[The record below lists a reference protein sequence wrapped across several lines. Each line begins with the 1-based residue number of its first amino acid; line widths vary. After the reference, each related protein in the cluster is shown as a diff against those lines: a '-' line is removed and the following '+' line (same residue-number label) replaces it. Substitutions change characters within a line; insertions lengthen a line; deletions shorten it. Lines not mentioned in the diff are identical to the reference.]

1 MNLHKAI
8 LIGRLTESPEM
19 RNTPSGQS
27 VCNFSLATNRVWFDK
42 ASGQKKEETDF
53 HNIVLWGKLAEI
65 ASQYLTKGALACIEG
80 RIRTRSWEDANGV
93 KKYRT
98 EIIAEKL
105 QMGPRTGGFS
115 GAGASSSP
123 SAQNPSQYKAEGP
136 VENPPTEKIPII
148 EDDGDADIN
157 VEDIPF

>member
-1 MNLHKAI
+1 MNINKAI
-8 LIGRLTESPEM
+8 IIGRLTQNPEM
-19 RNTPSGQS
+19 RSTPSGQS
-27 VCNFSLATNRVWFDK
+27 VCNFSMATNRAWVDK

-65 ASQYLTKGALACIEG
+65 ASQYLTKGALAYIEG
-80 RIRTRSWEDANGV
+80 RLRTRSWEDASGV

-98 EIIAEKL
+98 EIIADKL
-105 QMGPRTGGFS
+105 QMGPRASGFS

-123 SAQNPSQYKAEGP
+123 SAQNPSQYKAGGP
-136 VENPPTEKIPII
+136 AEPAPTEKIPII
-148 EDDGDADIN
+148 EDDSDADIN